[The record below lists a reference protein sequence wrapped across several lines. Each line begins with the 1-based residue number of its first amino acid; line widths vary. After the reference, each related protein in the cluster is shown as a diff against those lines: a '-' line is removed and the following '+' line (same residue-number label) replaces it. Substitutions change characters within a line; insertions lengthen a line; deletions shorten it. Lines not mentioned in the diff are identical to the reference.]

1 MTTSDQLGDQAQGT
15 QRKSGIY
22 VYGIVPADARVAED
36 ARGVGDPPG
45 KVEVIREG
53 DVGALVSEV
62 QLDRALGTPDD
73 LQAHEQVLDSTAS
86 TAPVLP
92 MRFGAVLTDADSVAS
107 EVLRDHHDE
116 FAQALSELKGRAEYI
131 VKGRYNENAILGEVL
146 SENEQAQALRDD
158 IRSKPEDASRDSQMA
173 LGEIISNAIEAK
185 RQADTQ
191 TVVSALESVASHVNV
206 RPPTHEYDA
215 THIAVLAEIDRQS
228 DVEQALNQLR
238 ENWGDRMQLRLL
250 GPLAA
255 YDFVVAD
262 APGG

>member
-1 MTTSDQLGDQAQGT
+1 MTTSDQLGNQAQGT
-15 QRKSGIY
+15 QRQSGIY
-22 VYGIVPADARVAED
+22 VYGIVPADLQVDDD

-45 KVEVIREG
+45 RVEVIREG

-62 QLDRALGTPDD
+62 QIDRALGTPDD
-73 LQAHEQVLDSTAS
+73 LQAHEYVLDRTAS
-86 TAPVLP
+86 IAPVLP
-92 MRFGAVLTDADSVAS
+92 MRFGAVLTDADSVAT

-116 FAQALSELKGRAEYI
+116 FAKALSELKGRAEYI
-131 VKGRYNENAILGEVL
+131 VKGRYNEKAILSEVL
-146 SENEQAQALRDD
+146 SENAQAQALRDD

-173 LGEIISNAIEAK
+173 LGEIISNAIEAT

-191 TVVSALESVASHVNV
+191 TVVNALEGVASLVNV

-215 THIAVLAEIDRQS
+215 IHVAMLAETDRQS
-228 DVEQALNQLR
+228 AVEQALNQLR

-255 YDFVVAD
+255 YDFVVAN

>member
-1 MTTSDQLGDQAQGT
+1 MTTSDQLGNQAQDT
-15 QRKSGIY
+15 QRQSGIY
-22 VYGIVPADARVAED
+22 VYGIVPADLRVDED

-45 KVEVIREG
+45 RVEVIREG

-62 QLDRALGTPDD
+62 QIDRALGTPDD
-73 LQAHEQVLDSTAS
+73 LQAHEQVLDRTAS
-86 TAPVLP
+86 IAPVLP
-92 MRFGAVLTDADSVAS
+92 MRFGAVLTDADSVAT

-116 FAQALSELKGRAEYI
+116 FANALSQLKGRAEYI
-131 VKGRYNENAILGEVL
+131 VKGRYNEKAILGEVL
-146 SENEQAQALRDD
+146 SENAQAQALRED
-158 IRSKPEDASRDSQMA
+158 IRNKPEEASRDSQMA

-185 RQADTQ
+185 RQADTH
-191 TVVSALESVASHVNV
+191 TVVNALEGVASLINV

-215 THIAVLAEIDRQS
+215 VHVAMLAETDRQS
-228 DVEQALNQLR
+228 DVERALNQMR

-255 YDFVVAD
+255 YDFVIAG

>member
-1 MTTSDQLGDQAQGT
+1 MTTSDQLGNQAQGT
-15 QRKSGIY
+15 QRQTGIY
-22 VYGIVPADARVAED
+22 VYGIVPADLQVDDD

-45 KVEVIREG
+45 RVEVIREG

-62 QLDRALGTPDD
+62 QIDRALGTPDD
-73 LQAHEQVLDSTAS
+73 LQAHEHVLDRTAS
-86 TAPVLP
+86 IAPVLP
-92 MRFGAVLTDADSVAS
+92 MRFGAVLTDADSVAT

-116 FAQALSELKGRAEYI
+116 FAKALSELKGRAEYI
-131 VKGRYNENAILGEVL
+131 VRGRYNEKAILSEVL
-146 SENEQAQALRDD
+146 SENAQAQALRDD

-173 LGEIISNAIEAK
+173 LGEIISNAIEAT

-191 TVVSALESVASHVNV
+191 TVVNALEGVASLVNV

-215 THIAVLAEIDRQS
+215 IHVAMLAETDRQS
-228 DVEQALNQLR
+228 AVEQALNQLR

-255 YDFVVAD
+255 YDFVVAN